1 MDIVLWLIQ
10 FFLKMC
16 ELGLR
21 KNIIWKYLFIEV
33 VLLVSTTNY
42 FQSIYKNGWYI
53 PFTISKLYAII
64 WKLGWIV
71 SVKDTNAHI
80 TISLEFFCY
89 VQNFWIFD
97 DPIKTPWKILQY
109 HIFFCFNLISFELRI
124 KISWICGPNSISRKL
139 SSKVIYFF
147 VNLASSTS
155 IYFKDLRNKMFYFNN
170 IWQRK
175 CNSKFRCKKISS

>member
-1 MDIVLWLIQ
+1 MDIVLWPMR
-10 FFLKMC
+10 LKNQMY

-33 VLLVSTTNY
+33 VLLVSITNY

-64 WKLGWIV
+64 WKLGWIL

-80 TISLEFFCY
+80 TISFEFFCY
-89 VQNFWIFD
+89 VQNFQNFH
-97 DPIKTPWKILQY
+97 DPIKTPWKVLQD
-109 HIFFCFNLISFELRI
+109 HIFFCFNLISFELGI
-124 KISWICGPNSISRKL
+124 KISWICEPNSTSRKL

-147 VNLASSTS
+147 
-155 IYFKDLRNKMFYFNN
+155 
-170 IWQRK
+170 
-175 CNSKFRCKKISS
+175 CKSC